1 MLYNVFDYVSISF
14 EAKREEQLEKL
25 LKHSEYRV
33 QYSHLLF
40 RNVYN
45 IGKSCFS
52 AGNQLYW
59 SSNMDSSYQV
69 SHCKKVLKS

>member
-52 AGNQLYW
+52 AGNL
-59 SSNMDSSYQV
+59 
-69 SHCKKVLKS
+69 